1 MPPLF
6 LRTIPR
12 PCRIQQPLIDQY
24 VSKYTPDHGMLSTPS
39 GSSVEILRALLLYY
53 LLLGSFNFRGY
64 NWVVQS
70 ETGVKALG
78 FRIFTGILRRCSM
91 FESLSERIREDE
103 RGTVNNT
110 QRTLFWIAVF
120 VVVAAGLFFGI
131 KLFSA

>member
-1 MPPLF
+1 
-6 LRTIPR
+6 
-12 PCRIQQPLIDQY
+12 
-24 VSKYTPDHGMLSTPS
+24 
-39 GSSVEILRALLLYY
+39 
-53 LLLGSFNFRGY
+53 
-64 NWVVQS
+64 
-70 ETGVKALG
+70 
-78 FRIFTGILRRCSM
+78 M